1 MHGCFIHH
9 APYRGFQGQYKQIAN
24 KQYEWTKRFI
34 KSQLAGAE
42 QLAIFKVQP
51 KIEPW
56 ANENKSREYQD
67 KRLERRN
74 TKLQIQ
80 HPNYS
85 VTRGNTKL
93 QIQHPNYS
101 VTSGNTKLQIQH
113 PNHSVFWRVRGST
126 WITNK
131 ELEKFTLKHR
141 LTPLPPHSLL
151 FITGHFPTLRESN
164 VWHWLSTHICNK
176 MRWSSCR
183 HWLVKTRKTRFN
195 LLG

>member
-1 MHGCFIHH
+1 MEVF
-9 APYRGFQGQYKQIAN
+9 RGQYKQIAN

-51 KIEPW
+51 NPNHTRTNQGSIRIKGLN
-56 ANENKSREYQD
+56 AG
-67 KRLERRN
+67 
-74 TKLQIQ
+74 T
-80 HPNYS
+80 PNYKFS
-85 VTRGNTKL
+85 TLIT
-93 QIQHPNYS
+93 QSHC
-101 VTSGNTKLQIQH
+101 
-113 PNHSVFWRVRGST
+113 FWRVRGST

-131 ELEKFTLKHR
+131 ELEKLTLKHR
-141 LTPLPPHSLL
+141 LTPLPPHSLS
-151 FITGHFPTLRESN
+151 FITGHFPKLMESN

-176 MRWSSCR
+176 MRWSSSR